1 MKENIHT
8 SSSLSRREFLKGAGC
23 LTIAFPLFGTC
34 WLPDTN
40 ESLEDTLPGSLKGQ
54 PQINAWLE
62 ILPEGKIRVLTG
74 KMELGQGIRTAIA
87 QVAAE
92 ELDMDI
98 EKVEVH
104 LAETGRTPHE
114 GYTAG
119 SGSIENSAMS
129 VRYAAAAARQ
139 KLLELAAQQLN
150 TKADQLD
157 TANGRVFV
165 RGRKQELTF
174 AQILNGT
181 QIKDEVRLPVKLKE
195 KASYRLVGKAIPRKD
210 IERMVR
216 GEQVYIQDWRFPGM
230 VHGRVVRPVA
240 YEAKL
245 ISFDQTTLRQK
256 FPGILK
262 TVVNGNFLGLIATD
276 EYEAIQ
282 AEAFLKEHTKWT
294 PGQALPE
301 EDLQTYIRKL
311 PGKMEQVKVKGD
323 TTHAANANSP
333 LLKASYFKPYLMHAS
348 IGPSCGIALYDHSIL
363 HVWSHSQGIY
373 PLREALSKMLE
384 LTAEQIHIVGVP
396 GSGSY
401 GHNGADDAAAD
412 AALLAMA
419 YPGKH
424 VRVQWSR
431 EDEHGWEPYGS
442 AIAADLEACLD
453 QSGKITYWGS
463 QVWTDS
469 HSTRPGA
476 DPATLLP
483 ARHINTPFTMQS
495 AGYTGGGHRNAE
507 PYYAIPNLRIEAHF
521 FEGPLRVS
529 SLRGLGAY
537 ANIFALESF
546 MDELAEKAGKDP
558 LTFRLTHLEDE
569 RAIAVVKKIQELT
582 KNEKTS
588 KPEGIGFAFSRYKN
602 SATYCAIAAKVSVE
616 MGTGEVRVHKM
627 WASIDAGEVIN
638 LDGIINQT
646 EGGMI
651 QSASWT
657 LKEEVSF
664 DSRHVNSLDWLTYP
678 IFRFSDVPQVEV
690 AVINR
695 PQEKPL
701 GAGEAAQGPTS
712 AAIANAVYQASG
724 KRIRHLP
731 IEHAMRQG

>member
-1 MKENIHT
+1 MKEKQAT
-8 SSSLSRREFLKGAGC
+8 PSVSRREFLKSAGC
-23 LTIAFPLFGTC
+23 LTIAIPLFGNC
-34 WLPDTN
+34 WLPEPEKALKDN
-40 ESLEDTLPGSLKGQ
+40 LPGSLDRQ
-54 PQINAWLE
+54 PQISAWLE
-62 ILPEGKIRVLTG
+62 ILGNGKIRVFTG

-92 ELDMDI
+92 ELDMEMDQ
-98 EKVEVH
+98 VEVH
-104 LAETGRTPHE
+104 LAETDVTPHE

-139 KLLELAAQQLN
+139 KLLELAAQKLN
-150 TKADQLD
+150 TSPTKLSIS
-157 TANGRVFV
+157 NGRVFV
-165 RGRKQELTF
+165 TGQKEKLTF
-174 AQILNGT
+174 AQILNGK
-181 QIKDEVRLPVKLKE
+181 QITDEVKLPVKLKD

-216 GEQVYIQDWRFPGM
+216 AEQVYVQDLRFPGM
-230 VHGRVVRPVA
+230 LHARVIRPPA
-240 YEAKL
+240 YKAQLLSYDEKA
-245 ISFDQTTLRQK
+245 FRQK
-256 FPGILK
+256 FPAILK
-262 TVVNGNFLGLIATD
+262 TVVNGNFIGILATD
-276 EYEAIQ
+276 EYEAMQ
-282 AEAFLKEHTKWT
+282 AQAFLKDLTQWSNE
-294 PGQALPE
+294 QRLPQ

-311 PGKMEQVKVKGD
+311 PVKSEKVKEKGD
-323 TTHAANANSP
+323 ITNTSGSGNAV
-333 LLKASYFKPYLMHAS
+333 LKASYFKPYIMHAS
-348 IGPSCGIALYDHSIL
+348 IGPSCAIALYDQSVL

-373 PLREALSKMLE
+373 PLREAMAKMLD
-384 LTAEQIHIVGVP
+384 LPIEQIHITGVP
-396 GSGSY
+396 GAGCY

-424 VRVQWSR
+424 IRLQWSR
-431 EDEHGWEPYGS
+431 EEEHGWEPYGS
-442 AIAADLEACLD
+442 ALSIDLEASLD

-463 QVWTDS
+463 EVWTDS
-469 HSTRPGA
+469 HSTRPGG

-483 ARHINTPFTMQS
+483 ARHISKSFQMQS

-507 PYYAIPNLRIEAHF
+507 PYYAISNLQIQAHF

-558 LTFRLTHLEDE
+558 LAFRLAHLEDE

-582 KNEKTS
+582 RNEK
-588 KPEGIGFAFSRYKN
+588 KGKNEGIGYAFSRYKN
-602 SATYCAIAAKVSVE
+602 TATYCAIAAKVSVD
-616 MGTGEVRVHKM
+616 GSTKEVKIKQI

-651 QSASWT
+651 QAASWT
-657 LKEEVSF
+657 LKEQVQFDTKHVS
-664 DSRHVNSLDWLTYP
+664 SLNWATYP
-678 IFRFSDVPQVEV
+678 IFRFSDVPKLEV
-690 AVINR
+690 AVIDR
-695 PQEKPL
+695 PQEKTL

-712 AAIANAVYQASG
+712 AAIANAVYQACG

-731 IEHAMRQG
+731 IEAALRQG